1 MKARTHGLHLPL
13 ALLLTLVPPVLAQS
27 WVQLQPQGT
36 PPPGRINNTS
46 VYDPISDRMI
56 VFGGNDIAVCCESAN
71 DLWILT
77 SANGRGGWRSWIQE
91 LPKGASG
98 SPPPTA
104 AASAVYDPL
113 SNRMIV
119 FGGQV
124 SVNGTGVSSPQ
135 LWILRNANG
144 WLGTPSWYQ
153 PAVNGGPP
161 PARQNHQA
169 VYDPKT
175 NRMIVVG
182 GLKNDGSN
190 VTLLNDVWVLTN
202 ANGTGPEPSQWIQL
216 SISGIGPSPRHAFAA
231 AYDVITDRLSIF
243 GGCVDPG
250 FTCDNL
256 LASTE
261 LWVLS
266 NANGVGGPTPS
277 WQVFRFPLA
286 PNAHAQYAVGG
297 YDPLRNDLYVMGGR
311 TGATPPFGMFTNFT
325 WALSHANGLG
335 GTPQWTMLTPGGQ
348 LPAERGQSVPPDLFD
363 PVSGNL
369 MVFGGPGLND
379 TWSLSTRGRGFTD
392 PDERRLGPKS
402 SR

>member
-1 MKARTHGLHLPL
+1 MKSRTHVLQLPL

-27 WVQLQPQGT
+27 WVQVQPQGT

-56 VFGGNDIAVCCESAN
+56 VFGGNDIAGCCESTN
-71 DLWILT
+71 DLWVLT

-98 SPPPTA
+98 SPPATA

-124 SVNGTGVSSPQ
+124 NGTSSAQ
-135 LWILRNANG
+135 LWILKNANG
-144 WLGTPSWYQ
+144 WLGSPSWYQ
-153 PAVNGGPP
+153 PDVASGPSP
-161 PARQNHQA
+161 RQNHQA

-182 GLKNDGSN
+182 GLENDGTK

-202 ANGTGPEPSQWIQL
+202 ANGTGRQKSTWINL
-216 SISGIGPSPRHAFAA
+216 HVSGAAPSPRHAFAA

-243 GGCVDPG
+243 GGCVDAG

-256 LASTE
+256 LASTD

-266 NANGVGGPTPS
+266 NANGVGGPAPS
-277 WQVFRFPLA
+277 WQVFHFPLA

-297 YDPLRNDLYVMGGR
+297 YDPLGNALYVMGGR

-335 GTPQWTMLTPGGQ
+335 GTPQWTMLSPTGQ

-363 PVSGNL
+363 PLSGNL
-369 MVFGGPGLND
+369 TVFGGPALND
-379 TWSLSTRGRGFTD
+379 TWRLFTRGQGWTGFED
-392 PDERRLGPKS
+392 DRIRPKS
-402 SR
+402 LR